1 MAIILL
7 MSLTL
12 IAASYFS
19 NASCFNGAKHLY
31 SIEMFK
37 AHLSR
42 LDCMWTVEQYSSNTS
57 LFPKLPSSS
66 TEQKKSMH
74 THAKVYAF
82 TEDQTKALL
91 SFHTSLT
98 YTAIHTSGCKF
109 TQRSKVCVSVAGRER
124 KLNKEELEFKSSL
137 VKPIITK
144 RGERESVPSQT
155 EGVCKICKIK
165 KS

>member
-1 MAIILL
+1 

-42 LDCMWTVEQYSSNTS
+42 LDCTWTVEQYSSNTS
-57 LFPKLPSSS
+57 LFPKLPTSS
-66 TEQKKSMH
+66 TEQKRGMH

-82 TEDQTKALL
+82 TEDQTKTLL

-144 RGERESVPSQT
+144 GERVRACPPRQKEFA
-155 EGVCKICKIK
+155 KFAK
-165 KS
+165 